1 MKRFPWQTYVRSTLA
16 LVLVQLYQVEYFTP
30 VNRPAL
36 MGILNGSV
44 LAALACM
51 TGFLVFA
58 TYAVVIFTEAGAN
71 YINPYNSAVFM
82 ALLQLIG
89 NFCTASLSDSIGRKT
104 LMVFSLLGAAC
115 GMFIF
120 SFHCYLRWIGFNMEE
135 FEFVPVASLY
145 FTVFIS
151 SAGVVPLMFIGM
163 VEYMPFQ
170 IRTVGVTI
178 CNVVTNAVSFIIL
191 KMFPILIASD
201 GIGLHATML
210 IFCASCALGAIYVIF
225 FIEETK
231 GISLESK

>member
-1 MKRFPWQTYVRSTLA
+1 MRFYKGPKAGHSSPEYEVQLKAEFDRLKFLANYRKLDEKVTLSDICEYPALA
-16 LVLVQLYQVEYFTP
+16 LVFAQLYRVAYFIL

-58 TYAVVIFTEAGAN
+58 TYAVVIFEEAGAK
-71 YINPYNSAVFM
+71 YINPYNSAIVM
-82 ALLQLIG
+82 AMLQLIG

-120 SFHCYLRWIGFNMEE
+120 SFHCYLRWIGYDMLD
-135 FEFVPVASLY
+135 FEFVPIASL
-145 FTVFIS
+145 FFAAFIS
-151 SAGVVPLMFIGM
+151 SAGVVPLMFVGM

-170 IRTVGVTI
+170 VRIDKTQ
-178 CNVVTNAVSFIIL
+178 L
-191 KMFPILIASD
+191 LI
-201 GIGLHATML
+201 H
-210 IFCASCALGAIYVIF
+210 
-225 FIEETK
+225 
-231 GISLESK
+231 